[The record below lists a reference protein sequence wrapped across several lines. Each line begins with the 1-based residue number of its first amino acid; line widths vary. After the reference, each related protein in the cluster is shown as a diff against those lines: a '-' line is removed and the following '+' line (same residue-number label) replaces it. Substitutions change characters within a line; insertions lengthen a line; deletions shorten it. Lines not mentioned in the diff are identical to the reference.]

1 MLKLV
6 YVLDLIKLIYL
17 QTLPD
22 HFFTMEDKIKRNE
35 FLKSIGLKGASLMA
49 IYCGA
54 SALSSCQNE
63 SEVAPSGNVDFTLD
77 LTNASYS
84 ALNTVGKY
92 ITINKVVIARVSATS
107 FAAVTQICSH
117 EGQAQVMYNGSG
129 FSCPAHGA
137 TFSITGTRT
146 NNVSSKDITVYKTT
160 FTNTSL
166 RVFS

>member
-1 MLKLV
+1 
-6 YVLDLIKLIYL
+6 
-17 QTLPD
+17 
-22 HFFTMEDKIKRNE
+22 MENKIKRNE
-35 FLKSIGLKGASLMA
+35 FLKSLGLKGASLMA

-63 SEVAPSGNVDFTLD
+63 SDVGPSGNVDFTLD

-92 ITINKVVIARVSATS
+92 IVLNQVVIARVSATS

-117 EGQAQVMYNGSG
+117 QGQAQVMYNGSG
-129 FSCPAHGA
+129 FSCPVHGA
-137 TFSITGTRT
+137 SFSITGTRT
-146 NNVSSKDITVYKTT
+146 NNVSSRDIAVYKTSL
-160 FTNTSL
+160 TNTSL

>member
-1 MLKLV
+1 M
-6 YVLDLIKLIYL
+6 DN
-17 QTLPD
+17 
-22 HFFTMEDKIKRNE
+22 KIKRNE
-35 FLKSIGLKGASLMA
+35 FLKSLGLKGASLMA

-63 SEVAPSGNVDFTLD
+63 SEVAPSGTVDFTLD

-137 TFSITGTRT
+137 TFSITGAKT
-146 NNVSSKDITVYKTT
+146 NKVSNKGITAYQTT
-160 FTNTSL
+160 LTNSSL